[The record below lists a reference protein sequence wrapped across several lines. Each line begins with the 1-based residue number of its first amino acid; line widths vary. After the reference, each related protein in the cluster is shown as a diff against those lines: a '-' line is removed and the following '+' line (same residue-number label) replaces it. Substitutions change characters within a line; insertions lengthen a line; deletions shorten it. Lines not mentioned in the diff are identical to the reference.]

1 MHNRH
6 RFDGRPTFAIL
17 VFSLML
23 TAGLVIANS
32 RSEETVE
39 TSGAPGRL
47 VGEVRP
53 PRQLLSPSVAP
64 QQVVAGSGEQIA
76 VALAAEVLALSVE
89 TDVLAGVDVVA
100 QGAGEPVDESV
111 SAASSTSAGAPDAE
125 TADEV
130 RGDVERSSTTTQN
143 LSVTE
148 AAAPATTVALQ
159 RPTTAAPAP
168 AASTTTTTTTIPR
181 STSTQRATTQAPATL
196 APTTQAPTT
205 QAPTTQA
212 PTTQA
217 PTTQAPP
224 AFGRYTVAQVIDG
237 TIGAGDGGNPNEESP
252 MGRHDA
258 SLYLPQGWNWAQG
271 PTRNAA
277 WGNLGTGGS
286 RYAEWRCAVIP
297 ENGHNPPVPFRINV
311 SKGAY
316 YQFANG
322 SWSKAFDA
330 NLLGGNHGGYLGHAG
345 QVNADPFSSGHHG
358 SIQWRQEPDGSF
370 SAPWNAN
377 ALMMHFWAGQ
387 RQSPKS
393 GQTAEFLTSE
403 VRLMQ
408 PDGQSVDL
416 SRVRVLFQCGLDYY
430 NTTGGQG
437 TKVPG
442 PGIAKYHRVTPSWTP
457 GLWVTLPRNTD
468 ASSVS
473 AFRTWLNANLPPN
486 VVP

>member
-6 RFDGRPTFAIL
+6 RFDSRPTFAIL

-23 TAGLVIANS
+23 TAGLVMANS

-47 VGEVRP
+47 VGEARP
-53 PRQLLSPSVAP
+53 PRQLLSPLVGP
-64 QQVVAGSGEQIA
+64 QQVVAMRDEQIA
-76 VALAAEVLALSVE
+76 AAVVAEVLALSVDP
-89 TDVLAGVDVVA
+89 DVLASADAPNDEASVVSSDAASLAAPPASSLVDVGPAADASVVA
-100 QGAGEPVDESV
+100 
-111 SAASSTSAGAPDAE
+111 
-125 TADEV
+125 
-130 RGDVERSSTTTQN
+130 RGDVERSTTTTSNQPPR
-143 LSVTE
+143 E
-148 AAAPATTVALQ
+148 AAAPATTIAVRQ
-159 RPTTAAPAP
+159 PTTVAPVP
-168 AASTTTTTTTIPR
+168 AASTTTTVARVVP
-181 STSTQRATTQAPATL
+181 TQRVTTQAPTTQAPTTQAPTTQ

-237 TIGAGDGGNPNEESP
+237 TIGAGDGSNPNEESP

-258 SLYLPQGWNWAQG
+258 PLYLPQGWNWAQG

-311 SKGAY
+311 SQGAY
-316 YQFANG
+316 YQFVNG

-358 SIQWRQEPDGSF
+358 TIQWRQEADGSF

-393 GQTAEFLTSE
+393 GQTCLLYTSPSP
-403 VRLMQ
+403 R
-408 PDGQSVDL
+408 DRTR
-416 SRVRVLFQCGLDYY
+416 SRM
-430 NTTGGQG
+430 
-437 TKVPG
+437 
-442 PGIAKYHRVTPSWTP
+442 PS
-457 GLWVTLPRNTD
+457 
-468 ASSVS
+468 S
-473 AFRTWLNANLPPN
+473 A
-486 VVP
+486 